1 MDKKWVLIT
10 GASGGI
16 GKALV
21 NKFSQ
26 EGYKV
31 IAGDIIQMEEALPS
45 NVTYLSLDLKKIA
58 NDEVYARQMYQQ
70 ISVITRAQGVT
81 CLINNAAVQILN
93 KSENL
98 TRQQWDDSFDVNTK
112 APFFLTQLLVGDLTK
127 NKGSVVNISSIH
139 AAQTKR
145 NFVAYATTK
154 AALSALTQNMVLDL
168 GDKVRINAI
177 EPAAIETDM
186 LIAGFEGKTTEY
198 QKLKDYHPIKRV
210 GRPDEIANLAFFL
223 ASSEAE
229 FVQGACISA
238 SGGIRKCLSDPSL

>member
-1 MDKKWVLIT
+1 MGKKWVLIT
-10 GASGGI
+10 GALGGI

-26 EGYKV
+26 EGYAV
-31 IAGDIIQMEEALPS
+31 IAGDIKKMEKALPR
-45 NVTYLSLDLKKIA
+45 NVTYLPLDLMKIA
-58 NDEVYARQMYQQ
+58 NDERYAKQ
-70 ISVITRAQGVT
+70 IYHEVAQITGPQGVV

-93 KSENL
+93 SSAEL
-98 TRQQWDDSFDVNTK
+98 TRAQWDTSFDVNTK
-112 APFFLTQLLVGDLTK
+112 APFFLTQLLVSDLIK

-139 AAQTKR
+139 ATQTKR

-168 GDKVRINAI
+168 GDKIRINAI

-186 LIAGFEGKTTEY
+186 LVSGFEGKTSEY
-198 QKLKDYHPIKRV
+198 QRLKDYHPIKRV
-210 GRPDEIANLAFFL
+210 GRTDEVANLAFFL
-223 ASSEAE
+223 ASNNAE

-238 SGGIRKCLSDPSL
+238 SGGIRNCLSDPSF